1 MIVAGTIT
9 ANIQTLEQD
18 QSSLQVSE
26 FAEAGSVELDH
37 QRTLEVNA
45 ADIKYS
51 QRTLTNTKY

>member
-26 FAEAGSVELDH
+26 FAEAGSDDTVELELDH
-37 QRTLEVNA
+37 Q
-45 ADIKYS
+45 
-51 QRTLTNTKY
+51 